1 MRRAWYDPSVII
13 NDSASSRALQLP
25 MLRVSYLTF
34 YLEQKPNLQIING
47 IRINS
52 ESHAF
57 LPRCLHLKGRLNTE
71 GPNRSEGSE
80 ENWCAHAVQCI
91 SEGYRVVQCSPDIDF
106 TKTELNI

>member
-1 MRRAWYDPSVII
+1 MIHAVII
-13 NDSASSRALQLP
+13 NNSASSRKLQLP
-25 MLRVSYLTF
+25 IPRVSYLTT

-57 LPRCLHLKGRLNTE
+57 LPRCLLSKGRLKTE

-80 ENWCAHAVQCI
+80 ENWCAHAVLEVYIRGLQG
-91 SEGYRVVQCSPDIDF
+91 S
-106 TKTELNI
+106 LM